1 MRIIAGKYKG
11 RTIKTIKGTATRPTL
26 DKVREAVFNI
36 LGQYFDG
43 GVALDLFAGSGALGI
58 EAVSRGINKCIFVDV
73 NIEAIKVI
81 KENLKSLGIESS
93 EVIKGDAL
101 KALDGVLKNY
111 QFDLVFLD
119 PPYHKNLIDT
129 VLCKLIDNN
138 LLKKEAV
145 VVVESSKEENFIER
159 YKSIMFQKS
168 YLYGITKIAI
178 YKNVG
183 DDYE

>member
-1 MRIIAGKYKG
+1 MRIIAGKHKG

-58 EAVSRGINKCIFVDV
+58 EAVSRGIDKCIFVDV

-101 KALDGVLKNY
+101 KALDGVLRSY

-159 YKSIMFQKS
+159 YKSITFQKS